1 MKTHKDL
8 EVWQKSVDLVTDIYG
23 LTKSFPKEEIFGITN
38 QLRRAAVS
46 IPANIA
52 EGSGRNT
59 TGELKQFIGI
69 AMGSLA
75 ELETLVLISSK
86 LGYLN
91 DVDFNILQEKLTLQ
105 FRLLSGLKHSLK

>member
-8 EVWQKSVDLVTDIYG
+8 EAWQRSIDLVTDIY
-23 LTKSFPKEEIFGITN
+23 LITKSFPKEECFGIIS

-52 EGSGRNT
+52 EGAGRNT
-59 TGELKQFIGI
+59 TGELKQFLGI
-69 AMGSLA
+69 AMGSLS

-86 LGYLN
+86 IGYLN
-91 DVDFNILQEKLTLQ
+91 EAEFSSLQDKISLQ
-105 FRLLSGLKHSLK
+105 FRLLSGLRHSLK

>member
-91 DVDFNILQEKLTLQ
+91 DVDFNVLQEKLSLQ